1 MLINPI
7 SCTAN
12 ELKDNGK
19 IIKNYRFILKFP
31 IYFFINHQIIGQNS
45 TQQLIDLHTREKDV
59 PSLQVSESTLR
70 LGLLKASRGGGVKRG
85 IARKK
90 VWT

>member
-31 IYFFINHQIIGQNS
+31 IYFFLNHQIKGQNS
-45 TQQLIDLHTREKDV
+45 TQLIDLHTREKDV

-70 LGLLKASRGGGVKRG
+70 LRLLKALRGGGVKRG
-85 IARKK
+85 IIARK